1 MILTKEVN
9 IFINNKVIGYY
20 RGAGYD
26 IVPNSVNCIK
36 VKDLLKNSTARI
48 DVKCYI
54 CGFEKN
60 VSYQKYNKNI
70 EKYNIYTCNSSC
82 AQFKNKLTLKKLY
95 GSDNFNRS
103 EENKI
108 KVKEKYDRITKEIEE
123 RGYINCSK
131 CGVDYTLSDYLRS
144 RNGRFMSICK
154 ICRDNDRKVRN
165 LKRIDDKREKDRID
179 YRKNIHIHAWRQIL
193 KNYLNRKSLRK
204 IDRTYES
211 LKYSPSELK
220 YNLEKK
226 FQDGMNWENYG
237 KVWQIDHIVHV
248 SYFKTETPI
257 HIANSL
263 DNLRPLDAYLNISR
277 NNKMDEDC
285 RELMFKYKEF
295 IKEEYVDK
303 LDETYS

>member
-108 KVKEKYDRITKEIEE
+108 KVKEKYDRITKELEE
-123 RGYINCSK
+123 RGYIEAKELYSSVPTEELIK
-131 CGVDYTLSDYLRS
+131 HLD
-144 RNGRFMSICK
+144 
-154 ICRDNDRKVRN
+154 
-165 LKRIDDKREKDRID
+165 
-179 YRKNIHIHAWRQIL
+179 
-193 KNYLNRKSLRK
+193 
-204 IDRTYES
+204 ES
-211 LKYSPSELK
+211 LS
-220 YNLEKK
+220 NT
-226 FQDGMNWENYG
+226 
-237 KVWQIDHIVHV
+237 HI
-248 SYFKTETPI
+248 
-257 HIANSL
+257 L
-263 DNLRPLDAYLNISR
+263 DILR
-277 NNKMDEDC
+277 NNQNKINE
-285 RELMFKYKEF
+285 RNFSFVFYN
-295 IKEEYVDK
+295 
-303 LDETYS
+303 